1 MVLIKLLIAHILGD
15 FVIQTD
21 RWVQHKKENKIKS
34 IYLYLHALSIGILSY
49 LFLAKWTE
57 FFVPVIVLISHLIID
72 IWKLYQQPK
81 RIYFILDQIFHIL
94 ILVLIWI
101 VFFKI
106 EFNGLIS
113 FLAGLEGDR
122 VWIILF
128 GYIFILWPIGYIV
141 GGLTKKWQKEIENDG
156 LEGAGMWIGFLERFL
171 IITFILLGQY
181 QALGFLIAAKSIL
194 RISVNKKEERK
205 LTEYVLIGTMLS
217 FSFAILTGIFVQHL
231 LNFL

>member
-1 MVLIKLLIAHILGD
+1 MALIKLLIAHILGD
-15 FVIQTD
+15 FLIQRD
-21 RWVQHKKENKIKS
+21 KWVKHKKKYKLTS
-34 IYLYLHALSIGILSY
+34 SYLYIHVLVISILSY
-49 LFLAKWTE
+49 LFLADWANFIIPIIIFAT
-57 FFVPVIVLISHLIID
+57 HLIVD
-72 IWKLYQQPK
+72 IWKLYQKEKP
-81 RIYFILDQIFHIL
+81 IYFILDQIFHVL

-101 VFFKI
+101 VFFRI
-106 EFNGLIS
+106 EFNGLTS
-113 FLAGLEGDR
+113 FIEGVEMDK

-128 GYIFILWPIGYIV
+128 GYIFILWPVGYMV

-156 LEGAGMWIGFLERFL
+156 LEGAGMWIGLLERFL

-194 RISVNKKEERK
+194 RISVHKKEERK